1 MSARSSAILR
11 AVIGLGSA
19 GPRFRA
25 SVGSILLGRRV
36 VTSLQVPGHGV
47 EALTARV
54 AADLG
59 ARAVQVPRPDAEALE
74 FGAVF
79 AEFRIVASPTTQAV
93 VCITERPN
101 RRAGAALHM
110 YAQVRRGAATAWVL
124 VLAVAAVAAV
134 VGIIRAVAHW
144 EFAPLYD
151 VRWLIFTAAAASWA
165 KDSMNR
171 RLRTEAA
178 RLARP

>member
-11 AVIGLGSA
+11 AVIGLGRADS
-19 GPRFRA
+19 RFRV
-25 SVGSILLGRRV
+25 SVGTTLLRRRA
-36 VTSLQVPGHGV
+36 VTSLQVPGHSV
-47 EALTARV
+47 EALSARV

-59 ARAVQVPRPDAEALE
+59 VRALRAPRPDAEALE
-74 FGAVF
+74 FGATF
-79 AEFRIVASPTTQAV
+79 AEFRIVASPTTRAIV
-93 VCITERPN
+93 RITERPN

-110 YAQVRRGAATAWVL
+110 HAQVRRGAATAWVL

-134 VGIIRAVAHW
+134 AGIVKAVAQW
-144 EFAPLYD
+144 ELAPLYD
-151 VRWLIFTAAAASWA
+151 VRWLVFTATAASWA